1 MIKTRTHLGTLAL
14 GLGVVALWTATLQA
28 QVTLN
33 PAWRVTPD
41 TTKPGFKWNYFQN
54 TAVEENS
61 TARTELALSG
71 LLTDST
77 GAPLPNLG
85 DPNVIGAAIAAAA
98 PANPANGLLYFEIT
112 NVINLSRVDG
122 DAKGNFTQDLT
133 GTPDQL
139 EPGLNVA
146 DTDSNGQAA
155 EILTYLTL
163 PAGTNTM
170 GVNSDDGF
178 QTSTGANPSDAF
190 GRVVLGEC
198 SCGRGATDTLFTFV
212 VQQAGTYAF
221 RTIWENGGGDSNIE
235 WFTVDTNGTKV
246 LVNDVANGG
255 VPAYRAASGVV
266 PPFVKS
272 VTPQAV
278 PRQTESTSRNVTV
291 VLADGSTAVDTNS
304 ITLTIDGTPATITKQ
319 RLGTEVTVD
328 TGVLPGFHAAGES
341 HTAVL
346 TYKDVPGT
354 SHTQQWTFYN
364 LENLILPANPV
375 TGENFDS
382 YPEASSAA
390 TTVPPGWVA
399 TNATYVETPGWDLT
413 DIKSDAFLD
422 WVLIS
427 TNTVF
432 PLEDEVLIN
441 NTAQTVNGQPVTN
454 WMSGNLIFVASDGRA
469 SRTPEGALAPQ
480 AQFVVS
486 APFNLSTVTNPVLTF
501 SSGAR
506 LSIGNPDQM
515 TMEYSVDG
523 GLSWLPVIY
532 MRSSSTITLL
542 PDGSYDALAM
552 FNTVNTN
559 VVPLFPD
566 PLVGPRGGKWGDM
579 LAAPIS
585 QALAPYIANRNDGIA
600 ARRVEAIRL
609 PQASK
614 KSDVRLRL
622 THLSHC
628 GWEWG
633 VDNIAFYD
641 IAPLVTTNPNWPSEL
656 GQTVNGFQDDFT
668 GATRDPNWR
677 PFGPGGDLYVQ
688 ANGLMHVQVRSGDPN
703 HLLYVAPGY
712 NTTNQEVVARIR
724 ITAFGTGDPSRGGI
738 GVGVQ
743 TNAADL
749 SRGIN
754 LHFRDFAEGGVTGR
768 HFMLLDDARSWGP
781 AGLPTTWANNTWF
794 WLRLRQEPN
803 ATGGTNDVF
812 AKAWPADGVTP
823 EPTNWQMSWNY
834 IPTRTPRS
842 GFAGITGSSIDGVG
856 NFEVDYIL
864 IKADGLPGITVN
876 FDKTAPPVTVPQLFL
891 SRLTATTLRVSWFGA
906 GVLESATDVAGTW
919 TPLPTAASPTT
930 ATGTLN
936 GNKFYRVKQ

>member
-1 MIKTRTHLGTLAL
+1 
-14 GLGVVALWTATLQA
+14 
-28 QVTLN
+28 
-33 PAWRVTPD
+33 
-41 TTKPGFKWNYFQN
+41 
-54 TAVEENS
+54 
-61 TARTELALSG
+61 
-71 LLTDST
+71 
-77 GAPLPNLG
+77 
-85 DPNVIGAAIAAAA
+85 
-98 PANPANGLLYFEIT
+98 
-112 NVINLSRVDG
+112 
-122 DAKGNFTQDLT
+122 
-133 GTPDQL
+133 
-139 EPGLNVA
+139 
-146 DTDSNGQAA
+146 
-155 EILTYLTL
+155 
-163 PAGTNTM
+163 
-170 GVNSDDGF
+170 
-178 QTSTGANPSDAF
+178 
-190 GRVVLGEC
+190 LGEC
-198 SCGRGATDTLFTFV
+198 SCARGATDTIFTFV
-212 VQQAGTYAF
+212 VQQAGTYPF

-235 WFTVDTNGTKV
+235 WFTVDSAGTKV
-246 LVNDVANGG
+246 LVNDIANGG

-266 PPFVKS
+266 PPYVKA

-278 PRQTESTSRNVTV
+278 PRQTENVSRNVTV
-291 VLADGSTAVDTNS
+291 VLVDGATAVDTNS
-304 ITLTIDGTPATITKQ
+304 ITLTIDGSPAAYTKQ
-319 RLGTEVTVD
+319 RNGSEVTVD
-328 TGVLPGFHAAGES
+328 TGVLPGFHAPGEA

-346 TYKDVPGT
+346 TYRDVPGT
-354 SHTQQWTFYN
+354 YSRTQQWTFYN

-399 TNATYVETPGWDLT
+399 TNATFLETPGWDLT

-441 NTAQTVNGQPVTN
+441 DQSQLLNGQPVTN

-469 SRTPEGALAPQ
+469 SRTPDGDLAPQ

-501 SSGAR
+501 YSGAR

-515 TMEYSVDG
+515 TMEYSIDKG
-523 GLSWLPVIY
+523 TNWLPVIY
-532 MRSSSTITLL
+532 MRSSSTIILQS
-542 PDGSYDALAM
+542 DGSYDALAM

-559 VVPLFPD
+559 QVPFFPD
-566 PLVGPRGGKWGDM
+566 PAVGPRGGKWGDM

-600 ARRVEAIRL
+600 ARKIEAIRL

-614 KSDVRLRL
+614 QSDVRLRL

-641 IAPLVTTNPNWPSEL
+641 IAPLVTVNPNWPSEL
-656 GQTVNGFQDDFT
+656 GQTVNGYQDDFT
-668 GATRDPNWR
+668 GSTRDPNWR
-677 PFGPGGDLYVQ
+677 PYGPGGDLYTQ
-688 ANGLMHVQVRSGDPN
+688 ANGVLNVQVRTGDPN

-712 NTTNQEVVARIR
+712 NPTNQEVVARIR

-743 TNAADL
+743 TNTADL

-781 AGLPTTWANNTWF
+781 AGLPTRWTNNTWF

-803 ATGGTNDVF
+803 ASGGTNDVF

-823 EPTNWQMSWNY
+823 EPSNWQLTWNY
-834 IPTRTPRS
+834 FPAPRTIRS

-864 IKADGLPGITVN
+864 IKADGLPSITVN
-876 FDKTAPPVTVPQLFL
+876 FDKNAPAVTVPQLL
-891 SRLTATTLRVSWFGA
+891 LTRQTATTGRVSWFGA
-906 GVLESATDVAGTW
+906 GTLESAADLLGSW
-919 TPLPTAASPTT
+919 TAMTNAASPTT
-930 ATGTLN
+930 IPIPTTT
-936 GNKFYRVKQ
+936 NKFYRVKQ